1 MEGHQK
7 TETILDVRL
16 SGIKT
21 GAGPAMKKERLKHS
35 LCLSK
40 VFKSNPR
47 EKENKLLSDDTT
59 SVTVDTPTK
68 LFTIKEISV
77 KKSQSKTGAGLRT
90 HNQLYCRSCQKWEDT
105 PPNYKMQSLDGSSNL
120 MLSSIPMEG
129 KSAELAEAEICRR
142 IV

>member
-1 MEGHQK
+1 M
-7 TETILDVRL
+7 
-16 SGIKT
+16 
-21 GAGPAMKKERLKHS
+21 
-35 LCLSK
+35 
-40 VFKSNPR
+40 
-47 EKENKLLSDDTT
+47 LSDDTT